1 MRISV
6 LALAALIFALPPA
19 AHAQKAG
26 EPAKAGGVEKPRDDV
41 MMFSEDDPEMNAAI
55 ARARAE
61 VPDFLLHLI
70 TPRANKW
77 RFMVKYDL
85 DPGDAAE
92 YIWAEIVSREPGGV
106 TATLSNVPMLAGF
119 KQGQTVTIRDEQIV
133 DWSYVRD
140 GVMQGNY
147 TTRVILDRMPAAEAD
162 PIRRN
167 LGW

>member
-1 MRISV
+1 MRALMIALAG
-6 LALAALIFALPPA
+6 LALTFAPAAL
-19 AHAQKAG
+19 AQKAASPQ
-26 EPAKAGGVEKPRDDV
+26 EEEQRNNV
-41 MMFSEDDPEMNAAI
+41 MFFSEEDPAMNAAI
-55 ARARAE
+55 ARAQAE
-61 VPDFLLHLI
+61 VPEFLLHLI
-70 TPRANKW
+70 TPRPNEY

-85 DPGDAAE
+85 LPEDGDAE
-92 YIWAEIVSREPGGV
+92 FIWAEIVSRQPGAV
-106 TATLSNVPMLAGF
+106 TATLSNVPLDDRF

-147 TTRVILDRMPAAEAD
+147 TTRVILDRMPASEAD